1 MPKIQ
6 ASTVAEHRAAQRA
19 ALLDA
24 ARALLSEH
32 PEQIP
37 SLADVARHAGLARS
51 SAYSYFKSRTD
62 MFDVLVADTFPRW
75 SAFVEKQMAEA
86 RTPGA
91 RILAY
96 VEANLQLVARGD
108 HALARALASAGNS
121 EVLATSS
128 RLLHDSL
135 EAPLRA
141 ALTEHGAS
149 DPDRMAELVQSVVYA
164 LSRMIEN
171 GLGLPAAGGLAR
183 ELLTPYLRP
192 DAG

>member
-135 EAPLRA
+135 EAPLRV

-171 GLGLPAAGGLAR
+171 GLDLPAARGLAR